1 LLITVIIEEIL
12 GMDVF
17 DEFLESLER
26 DFGVGGGRE
35 KKVAGGV
42 AGGLQSGVESG
53 LGTVA
58 KFES

>member
-1 LLITVIIEEIL
+1 
-12 GMDVF
+12 MDVF

-26 DFGVGGGRE
+26 DFWVGGGRE